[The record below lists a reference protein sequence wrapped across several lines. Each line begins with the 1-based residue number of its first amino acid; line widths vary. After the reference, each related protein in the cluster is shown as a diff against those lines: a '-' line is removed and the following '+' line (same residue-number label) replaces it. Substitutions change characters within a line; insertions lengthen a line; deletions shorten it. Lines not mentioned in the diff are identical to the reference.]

1 MVNPYQK
8 LLNELENEKQVI
20 MCTRGVTNPETT
32 KRTIEKSVFRN
43 GDLQTE
49 QFDEK
54 TRKTI
59 TAVIDQGLP
68 KFNTSEEGA
77 FVLYEPFYSEGRL
90 IILGGG
96 HIAKPLARYGA
107 DIGFKVTVVDDRPS
121 FANAQ
126 RFPEASRVMCES
138 FDSCFDRLQVK
149 NTDYVVVVT
158 RGHRHDAVC
167 LRQAITEKPEYL
179 GMIGS
184 KRRVKGLMAQFRED
198 GFTEEQLARVYS
210 PIGLRIGAV
219 TPEEIAISIIA
230 EIIQVKR
237 MAHQP
242 EKADRN
248 NQTNHSDFDFEVVKN
263 LAENDS
269 DKRAI
274 VTVISKK
281 GSVPRGAGAKMI
293 IWPDGRSLGSIGG
306 GCSEGEVIVAARDLL
321 REEGGFLTMHVDM
334 TGEVAEDEGMACGG
348 IMDVLIEIYS

>member
-32 KRTIEKSVFRN
+32 KRTIEKSVLRN

-68 KFNTSEEGA
+68 KFNTTEEGA

-167 LRQAITEKPEYL
+167 LRQAIAKNPEYL

-184 KRRVKGLMAQFRED
+184 KRRVKGLMTQFRED
-198 GFTEEQLARVYS
+198 GFTDEQLARVYS

-248 NQTNHSDFDFEVVKN
+248 NQTNHSDFDFEVIKN
-263 LAENDS
+263 LAENDL

-348 IMDVLIEIYS
+348 IMDVLIEVYP